1 MKLETAAKGAGKEVE
16 LLVDTDSMFT
26 WVSRRVL
33 EEIGIRPRR
42 RRAFRTTDSRVVGRF
57 TGVAAI
63 CYKGQ

>member
-42 RRAFRTTDSRVVGRF
+42 R
-57 TGVAAI
+57 
-63 CYKGQ
+63 